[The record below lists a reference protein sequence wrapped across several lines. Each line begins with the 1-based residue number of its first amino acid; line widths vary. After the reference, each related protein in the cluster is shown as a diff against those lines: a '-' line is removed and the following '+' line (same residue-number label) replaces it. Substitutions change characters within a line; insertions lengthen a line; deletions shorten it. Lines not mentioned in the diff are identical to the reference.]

1 MEVVMNAV
9 IAVKPLHY
17 VIHTKQV
24 KLHDQH
30 HQTVCRCSSSRSNE
44 KIDGLYSGLSHIE
57 LEDHKNMEILES
69 FQSSSIAKENQNDI
83 WKLFKETQRNILYL
97 NKRRL
102 MALEEM
108 KKTQQ
113 EKQSL
118 LHRVEQ
124 LEVELAS
131 IQNSRPIAASDK
143 ATAWPQLLLRIDSM
157 VLTSMI
163 TTEES
168 SNIRGIVINN
178 KAKVANTFSDIQ
190 LKGDAELLEELR
202 DFSIKCKQTGF
213 HIIHICTEMAPVA
226 SVGSLA
232 LYVTGISSELQENGN
247 LVEVILPKYAS
258 LDLDGVQGLR
268 ATKAEFYSYFDG
280 SWHGNKIWTGV
291 VHGIGVTF
299 IEPVNY
305 VSYFNRDMI
314 YGYSDDFERFSYF
327 SRASLDYILI
337 SGKKPAILHIHDWET
352 AIVGPLFW
360 DGFVNQGLGDTRILF
375 SCHDLTNQHLEHP
388 DKLALCGLD
397 PFRLNRHDRLQDNN
411 KKHLVNILKGG
422 IVYSNKVVIM
432 SPTHSEGRTDSS
444 LSHGMESTLDIHK
457 EKLLLAPYGFD
468 CTVWDPSKDTSLPS
482 NYSADDLQGKAV
494 CKTALRQRLEL
505 SSHPSKVVG
514 CICSDVSDIDLESLK
529 DVIQLISQR
538 GAQFILMGSSKI
550 PSINTALESFQ
561 KRFEDEDVQIISTY
575 DEALSHLILAGA
587 DIILCP
593 SFHDPLL
600 QMPLKAIKY
609 GAAPVALSSNHKY
622 NSGTWNTGMS
632 EYIMTSFG
640 NTSLSEALDQI
651 AKNPS
656 QWNEKVK
663 DGMAKDFSWGAEC
676 YDIHLNAY
684 KSIKNL

>member
-1 MEVVMNAV
+1 MEVVLNSAG
-9 IAVKPLHY
+9 AVKPLHY
-17 VIHTKQV
+17 VVHNKQV
-24 KLHDQH
+24 KLHHHH
-30 HQTVCRCSSSRSNE
+30 HQTVCCCSSSRNNE
-44 KIDGLYSGLSHIE
+44 KIDGLYSGLSHFE

-69 FQSSSIAKENQNDI
+69 SSIAKENQNDI
-83 WKLFKETQRNILYL
+83 WELFRVTQRNILYL

-118 LHRVEQ
+118 LVRVQQ

-131 IQNSRPIAASDK
+131 IQNSSPIAASDK
-143 ATAWPQLLLRIDSM
+143 ATMWPQLLLRIDSM
-157 VLTSMI
+157 VLTRMI
-163 TTEES
+163 TIEES
-168 SNIRGIVINN
+168 SYIRGLVINN

-213 HIIHICTEMAPVA
+213 HIIHICTELAPVA

-258 LDLDGVQGLR
+258 LDVDRVQGLR
-268 ATKAEFYSYFDG
+268 DTKAEFHSYFDG
-280 SWHGNKIWTGV
+280 SWHANKIWTGV

-299 IEPVNY
+299 IEPVNH
-305 VSYFNRDMI
+305 VSYFNREMI

-337 SGKKPAILHIHDWET
+337 SGKKPSILHIHNWET

-360 DGFVNQGLGDTRILF
+360 DGFVNQGLGDARILF
-375 SCHDLTNQHLEHP
+375 TCHDFKNQRLEHP

-432 SPTHSEGRTDSS
+432 CPTHSEGRTDSS
-444 LSHGMESTLDIHK
+444 LSHGLEPTLDIHK
-457 EKLLLAPYGFD
+457 EKLVLAPYGFD
-468 CTVWDPSKDTSLPS
+468 CKIWDPSKDTSLPS

-494 CKTALRQRLEL
+494 CKAAMGQRLEL
-505 SSHPSKVVG
+505 SSYPSIVVG
-514 CICSDVSDIDLESLK
+514 CICSDVSDIDLESLT

-550 PSINTALESFQ
+550 PSINSALESFQ
-561 KRFEDEDVQIISTY
+561 KSVEDEDVRIISTY

-593 SFHDPLL
+593 SFHDPVL

-609 GAAPVALSSNHKY
+609 GAAPVALRSSHKS
-622 NSGTWNTGMS
+622 NPVSWNTGMS

-640 NTSLSEALDQI
+640 NASLSEALDQI

-656 QWNEKVK
+656 QWNEKIK
-663 DGMAKDFSWGAEC
+663 DGMTKDFSWGAEC

-684 KSIKNL
+684 TSIKNL